1 MQIITCKVDLRVYS
15 LLITCKYLYWEY
27 LVSILTLLQVLSQYL
42 KNVFICKGNTCEY
55 WHNTCKFWSNFDQ
68 FQSLWLCHYLKI
80 DFQSGN
86 YRFLLQNCFKTYK
99 YCDNTREYY
108 TCRWTHFSSIGSILV
123 SIITILASIVTILV
137 SIEQVNEYTLRMVIS
152 RIGQWWNVF
161 FYFISNEKNVKLK
174 NYVKLTV

>member
-1 MQIITCKVDLRVYS
+1 M
-15 LLITCKYLYWEY
+15 
-27 LVSILTLLQVLSQYL
+27 SQYL
-42 KNVFICKGNTCEY
+42 KKVFTCKWNTREY
-55 WHNTCKFWSNFDQ
+55 WHTTCKFWGNFDD
-68 FQSLWLCHYLKI
+68 FQSLGLCHYRKI

-86 YRFLLQNCFKTYK
+86 YRFSLQNCFKTYK

-161 FYFISNEKNVKLK
+161 FYFISNDKKCKIEKLRQIDC
-174 NYVKLTV
+174 LI